1 MGNKKNMEIIKQRMS
16 SPSRMTGRICYA
28 SLPFWSWG
36 YLPQAFLQLK
46 EFHSSEL
53 SLMSSSLREE
63 CALLNSQ
70 IPRLFWVPLFF
81 LLEANKRV
89 SGREEDRAPSQLSPM
104 LTLPFFL
111 WYKIVICFSWVEGK
125 GWGVGLKV
133 NTGTASAH
141 SISFIYILYMT
152 RPRLLNALS
161 QTQHFYS
168 CSWQT
173 LIHP

>member
-1 MGNKKNMEIIKQRMS
+1 MPLYLSEAEDTCLRPFCS
-16 SPSRMTGRICYA
+16 SRNSTHQSCH
-28 SLPFWSWG
+28 SWVLAWERSVH
-36 YLPQAFLQLK
+36 Y
-46 EFHSSEL
+46 SI
-53 SLMSSSLREE
+53 LR
-63 CALLNSQ
+63 S
-70 IPRLFWVPLFF
+70 PGF
-81 LLEANKRV
+81 
-89 SGREEDRAPSQLSPM
+89 SGCHCFSCLRPTRGCQDRAPSQLSPM
-104 LTLPFFL
+104 LTLLFFL